1 MIGFSITA
9 VLMLGFA
16 IMVVRSTDLIRA
28 VLWLAATLVMT
39 AVAYLQLQADLL
51 AGLQVLLYTGGIVT
65 LMLFAVLL
73 TWEKDDGVPSAKIVG
88 KARGAACALA
98 FFVPVAFSIVGAD
111 LPGQARLLN
120 GSESAEL
127 GVLFLTRHVLAFEAL
142 SVLLL
147 AVMIGAIVLSRRSD
161 PS

>member
-1 MIGFSITA
+1 VIGFWITA
-9 VLMLGFA
+9 VLLLGFA

-39 AVAYLQLQADLL
+39 SVAYLQLQADLL

-73 TWEKDDGVPSAKIVG
+73 TWEKEDGVPTAKIVG
-88 KARGAACALA
+88 KLRGALCALA
-98 FFVPVAFSIVGAD
+98 FFTPVAYAIVGAD
-111 LPGQARLLN
+111 LPEQARVLN

-127 GVLFLTRHVLAFEAL
+127 GALFLTRHVLAFEAL